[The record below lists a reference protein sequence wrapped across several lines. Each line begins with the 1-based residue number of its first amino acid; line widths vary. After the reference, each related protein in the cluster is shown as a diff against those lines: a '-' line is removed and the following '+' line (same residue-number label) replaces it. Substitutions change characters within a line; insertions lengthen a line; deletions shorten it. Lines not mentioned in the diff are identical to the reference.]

1 MLFKVLMTTKTYST
15 EEKQMVSED
24 LFLFFIHFLTFLL
37 LKTINEVLVEI
48 YSLNAFLLNINVLD
62 ELNKNRVENKTKI
75 YSMDEI
81 LLNLTS
87 SHLVF
92 GVFADYSQEIKQV

>member
-1 MLFKVLMTTKTYST
+1 MTTKTYST

-62 ELNKNRVENKTKI
+62 ELNKNRVENKRKI

>member
-62 ELNKNRVENKTKI
+62 ELNKNRVENKRKI